1 LIRAVLTARSGVQH
15 TQPSS
20 SLSIVQLAATA
31 SMAAL
36 RAVAC
41 DRLCRP
47 LTRRP
52 LTRAGS
58 YEEDGPK
65 QVQQM
70 SVRAVICST
79 RSWKIRHRRSSSWVS
94 TELAA
99 DRSAAWLI
107 SSAAAYR

>member
-1 LIRAVLTARSGVQH
+1 MAVPTVRSDH
-15 TQPSS
+15 SAQPSS

-31 SMAAL
+31 SMAVL
-36 RAVAC
+36 RAVAR
-41 DRLCRP
+41 DRLRRP

-52 LTRAGS
+52 LTGRAATRKMGA
-58 YEEDGPK
+58 K
-65 QVQQM
+65 QDHSM
-70 SVRAVICST
+70 SVRVVICST
-79 RSWKIRHRRSSSWVS
+79 RLWNLRHRRSSSWVS